1 MKTLHRFI
9 LRSYLPPFLMTFVI
23 SVFVLFMQFLWKWV
37 DELVGKGLD
46 THVVIELFCYAAL
59 STVPLALPMAVLLSS
74 LMMFGNLAENYELAA
89 LKASGISLFRI
100 SRPLIVCTAGIA
112 VGAFLFSNY
121 LLPYTNLKML
131 STLFDIRHQ
140 KPAMNIKEGVFYDDI
155 DGYSLRISKIGKD
168 GQTLRNVMVYDHTDQ
183 MGNTQLTLA
192 ETGKMYMSPDQRYLM
207 IELYNGNTYRDVWNQ
222 QNAATRKPFM
232 RMHFTTQ
239 QARLD
244 LSGFEMQK
252 TDEDLFK
259 DNHQMLNGQQLLS
272 YIDTMKMEINDDR
285 VKFFTNLSNGYL
297 SRTKKYFRLH
307 DSLKTAPGKGS
318 FLLNEFE
325 KQERQKVYEV
335 ALNTARNSKSA
346 CESKVNEL
354 KGESNAITR
363 FRIEFWRKFT
373 LSVACLIMF
382 FIGAPLGAI
391 IRKGGLGMPV
401 VISVVCFILFW
412 VLSITGEKLSKE
424 GTLPPQWGMWLGC
437 AVFLPLGIWLTRK
450 ATADAPLFESENYQ
464 KVLGR
469 IGKLIPVRKKK
480 TQPEAKPAN
489 PFTHDDQPDEN

>member
-9 LRSYLPPFLMTFVI
+9 LRSYIPPFLMTFVI

-46 THVVIELFCYAAL
+46 TGVVIELFVYAAL

-74 LMMFGNLAENYELAA
+74 LMLFGNLAENYELAA
-89 LKASGISLFRI
+89 LKASGVSLFRI
-100 SRPLIVCTAGIA
+100 SRPLIVTTFVISI
-112 VGAFLFSNY
+112 GAFLFSNY

-168 GQTLRNVMVYDHTDQ
+168 GQTLKNVTVYDHTDQ

-192 ETGKMYMSPDQRYLM
+192 ESGKMYMSADQRYLM

-232 RMHFTTQ
+232 RMHFKTQ

-252 TDEDLFK
+252 TDEELFK
-259 DNHQMLNGQQLLS
+259 DNHQMLNGKQLLA
-272 YIDTMKMEINDDR
+272 YIDTVKQEMNEDR
-285 VKFFTNLSNGYL
+285 IKFYANLSNGYL
-297 SRTKKYFRLH
+297 SRTKRYFRNN
-307 DSLKTAPGKGS
+307 DSLKTVPAKDP
-318 FLLNEFE
+318 FLDELNAD
-325 KQERQKVYEV
+325 ERRKVFEV
-335 ALNTARNSKSA
+335 AMNTARNCKSA
-346 CESKVNEL
+346 CESKLTEL
-354 KGESNAITR
+354 KAEDRSITR

-373 LSVACLIMF
+373 LSVACMIMF

-401 VISVVCFILFW
+401 VISVLGFILFW

-424 GTLPPQWGMWLGC
+424 GTVPPEYGMWLSC

-450 ATADAPLFESENYQ
+450 ATADAPLFDSENYQ
-464 KVLGR
+464 K
-469 IGKLIPVRKKK
+469 IISKFIPRKKV
-480 TQPEAKPAN
+480 QPETKAELSN
-489 PFTHDDQPDEN
+489 PFSHTDTPDEN

>member
-1 MKTLHRFI
+1 
-9 LRSYLPPFLMTFVI
+9 MTFVI

-46 THVVIELFCYAAL
+46 TEIVVELFCYAAL

-89 LKASGISLFRI
+89 LKASGISLFRL
-100 SRPLIVCTAGIA
+100 SRPLIVCTVGIA
-112 VGAFLFSNY
+112 IGAFLFSNY

-183 MGNTQLTLA
+183 MGNTQLTMA
-192 ETGKMYMSPDQRYLM
+192 ESGKMYMSPDQRYLM

-232 RMHFTTQ
+232 RMHFKTQ

-252 TDEDLFK
+252 TDEELFK

-272 YIDTMKMEINDDR
+272 YIDTMKMEMNEDR
-285 VKFFTNLSNGYL
+285 VKFFANLSNGYL
-297 SRTKKYFRLH
+297 SRTKKYFRLN
-307 DSLKTAPGKGS
+307 DSLKTKPAQGS
-318 FLLNEFE
+318 FLSEFG
-325 KQERQKVYEV
+325 KQEKQKVYEV

-354 KGESNAITR
+354 EGEGNAITR

-401 VISVVCFILFW
+401 VISVLCFILFW

-424 GTLPPQWGMWLGC
+424 GTVPPQLGMWLGC

-450 ATADAPLFESENYQ
+450 ATADAPLFESESYQ
-464 KVLGR
+464 KIFGR
-469 IGKLIPVRKKK
+469 IGKLFPRRKKAL
-480 TQPEAKPAN
+480 QPEAKPAN
-489 PFTHDDQPDEN
+489 PFTHDDQADEN